1 MKEPGSKPHRE
12 LNVRLYL
19 DDLRE
24 PPADFDTVARTAEE
38 ALALLRAGRV
48 TFLSFDHDLGTDATG
63 YTVARWIEEQAHA
76 GTLAPLGWAV
86 HSANP
91 VGRRNIEAALT
102 NADRFWHERATLSRS
117 NPMATVHDTA
127 AAERY
132 EQELAKAPTREQPPT
147 TVSSVPID
155 PLYTPDSV
163 GELDPD
169 ADLGY
174 PGQYP
179 YVRGVHASMYRSRL
193 WTMRQFAGFGTAR
206 QTNERFKFLLEKG
219 QTGLSTAFDLPTLM
233 GLDSDDPRSLGEV
246 GKLGVAVDTL
256 DDMATLYDGIDLGE
270 VSVSMTINA
279 PAIVVMAFY
288 LANAEDRGI
297 DWRKL
302 RGTIQNDI
310 LKEFHA
316 QNEFVFPPEPH
327 VRLVAD
333 VIEFCAT
340 HVPQWNTV
348 SISGYHIREAG
359 STAVQE
365 LAFTL
370 ADGFHYVETCLE
382 RGLDVDAF
390 APRLSFFF
398 NAHNDLF
405 EEVAKYRAARLLWAE
420 AMRHKYG
427 ARKEN
432 SWKLRFHAQT
442 AGCSL
447 QAEQPEVNLMRV
459 AYQALAAVLGGCQ
472 SLHTN
477 SMDETLAL
485 PSEHA
490 ATLAI
495 RTQQVLAYETG
506 VTNTVDPLGGGYFVE
521 ALTRQMERQGRTYF
535 DRIEQLGGMIK
546 ALESG
551 FFRREI
557 ADAAFVYQ
565 RDVDAK
571 RKLIVGVNAFVEDEA
586 KKIDTLVVDEKPEK
600 EQLAALRQR
609 KAQRDNATAQRLLAE
624 VRRVAATKENLMPTL
639 LEAARARCG
648 VGEIMNALA
657 DVFGRYDG
665 AARW

>member
-1 MKEPGSKPHRE
+1 
-12 LNVRLYL
+12 
-19 DDLRE
+19 
-24 PPADFDTVARTAEE
+24 
-38 ALALLRAGRV
+38 
-48 TFLSFDHDLGTDATG
+48 
-63 YTVARWIEEQAHA
+63 
-76 GTLAPLGWAV
+76 
-86 HSANP
+86 
-91 VGRRNIEAALT
+91 
-102 NADRFWHERATLSRS
+102 
-117 NPMATVHDTA
+117 MATVTDNDALERWQRENA
-127 AAERY
+127 AAP
-132 EQELAKAPTREQPPT
+132 LREQPPT

-155 PLYTPDSV
+155 ALYTPESLN
-163 GELDPD
+163 GFDPD
-169 ADLGY
+169 TDLGY

-179 YVRGVHASMYRSRL
+179 FARGVHASMYRSRL
-193 WTMRQFAGFGTAR
+193 WTMRQFAGFGTPR
-206 QTNERFKFLLEKG
+206 DTNQRFKFLLDKG
-219 QTGLSTAFDLPTLM
+219 QNGLSTAFDLPTLM

-246 GKLGVAVDTL
+246 GRLGVAVDTL
-256 DDMATLYDGIDLGE
+256 DDIHELYDGINLGD

-279 PAIVVMAFY
+279 PAIVVMAFF
-288 LANAEDRGI
+288 LANAQDQGV

-333 VIEFCAT
+333 VIEFCAQ

-359 STAVQE
+359 STALQE

-370 ADGFHYVETCLE
+370 ADGFHYVDVCLA
-382 RGLDVDAF
+382 RGLDIDTF

-398 NAHNDLF
+398 NAHNDVF
-405 EEVAKYRAARLLWAE
+405 EELAKYRAARVLWAE
-420 AMRHKYG
+420 TLRNKYG
-427 ARKEN
+427 ARKEA

-447 QAEQPEVNLMRV
+447 QDKQPEVNLIRV

-490 ATLAI
+490 VTLAL

-506 VTNTVDPLGGGYFVE
+506 VTNTVDPLGGSYFVE
-521 ALTRQMERQGRTYF
+521 ALTKQMQQQARVYF
-535 DRIEQLGGMIK
+535 DRIEELGGMLAAIE
-546 ALESG
+546 AG

-565 RDVDAK
+565 REIDAR
-571 RKLIVGVNAFVEDEA
+571 RKLIVGVNACQEP
-586 KKIDTLVVDEKPEK
+586 DEKPLETLIIDDK
-600 EQLAALRQR
+600 PEREQGERLRR
-609 KAQRDNATAQRLLAE
+609 LKAQRDNDA
-624 VRRVAATKENLMPTL
+624 VRNMLDRVKKTAATNENMLPVL
-639 LEAARARCG
+639 IEAARARCT

-665 AARW
+665 AAKW

>member
-1 MKEPGSKPHRE
+1 
-12 LNVRLYL
+12 
-19 DDLRE
+19 
-24 PPADFDTVARTAEE
+24 
-38 ALALLRAGRV
+38 
-48 TFLSFDHDLGTDATG
+48 
-63 YTVARWIEEQAHA
+63 
-76 GTLAPLGWAV
+76 
-86 HSANP
+86 
-91 VGRRNIEAALT
+91 
-102 NADRFWHERATLSRS
+102 
-117 NPMATVHDTA
+117 MATATDRSA
-127 AAERY
+127 SERW
-132 EQELAKAPTREQPPT
+132 EKENANARLREQPPT

-155 PLYTPDSV
+155 ALYTPESLN
-163 GELDPD
+163 GFDPET
-169 ADLGY
+169 DLGY

-179 YVRGVHASMYRSRL
+179 FARGVHASMYRSRL

-233 GLDSDDPRSLGEV
+233 GLDSDDARSLGEV
-246 GKLGVAVDTL
+246 GRLGVAVDTF
-256 DDMATLYDGIDLGE
+256 DDMRQLFDGIHLGD

-279 PAIVVMAFY
+279 PAIIVMAFY
-288 LANAEDRGI
+288 LANAQDQGV
-297 DWRKL
+297 DWKLL

-327 VRLVAD
+327 VRLVCD
-333 VIEFCAT
+333 VIEFCAE

-370 ADGFHYVETCLE
+370 ADGFHYIDTCLA
-382 RGLDVDAF
+382 RGMDADLF

-398 NAHNDLF
+398 NAHNDIF
-405 EEVAKYRAARLLWAE
+405 EELAKYRAARVLWAE
-420 AMRHKYG
+420 TLRHKYG

-447 QAEQPEVNLMRV
+447 QDKQPQVNLIRV
-459 AYQALAAVLGGCQ
+459 AYQALAAALGGCQ

-490 ATLAI
+490 VTLAL

-506 VTNTVDPLGGGYFVE
+506 VTNTVDPIGGSYFVE
-521 ALTRQMERQGRTYF
+521 SLTRQMQQEARKYFERV
-535 DRIEQLGGMIK
+535 EELGGMIQ

-557 ADAAFVYQ
+557 ADAAFAYQ
-565 RDVDAK
+565 REVDAK
-571 RKLIVGVNAFVEDEA
+571 RKLIVGVNDFVES
-586 KKIDTLVVDEKPEK
+586 DEKRLETLEIDECVEK
-600 EQLAALRQR
+600 EQVASLRKVKSARESAAVAKQLGEI
-609 KAQRDNATAQRLLAE
+609 KK
-624 VRRVAATKENLMPTL
+624 VAATTQNLMPAL
-639 LEAARARCG
+639 LEAARRRCT

-665 AARW
+665 AAKW